1 MQSQEPQLVLSK
13 NNEPNQWHNKTVNKS
28 WTRTVTRIK
37 RKPLF
42 IDKGAYIRR
51 SEYLSA
57 V

>member
-1 MQSQEPQLVLSK
+1 MLSK